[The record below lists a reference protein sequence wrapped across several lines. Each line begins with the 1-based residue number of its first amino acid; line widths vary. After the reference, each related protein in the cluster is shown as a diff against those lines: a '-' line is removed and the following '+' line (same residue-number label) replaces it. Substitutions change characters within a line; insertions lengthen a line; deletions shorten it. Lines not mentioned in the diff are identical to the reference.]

1 MHIGR
6 KQPRREHFGL
16 TSTQPD
22 KADREPETMIQSML
36 QTLAK
41 TPRPEPDDSDYDVLA
56 EASISQ
62 HIVSRRNGQ
71 AAVPSTPSR
80 ARTER
85 ASVSHSSSRR
95 AVKLQAEALKHQAE
109 ADTGEMEELIDVKQV
124 VEALESL
131 RSLIR
136 EPSAVD
142 GPQFMDVYVSHTQQ
156 LVSAMRMNAVEAK
169 VREEDKDKDKRV
181 GRGQLEEVS
190 GILERK
196 NRGEVM
202 LGIVIVSI
210 RIMRLLI
217 EITTPWLKSLQTFL
231 IRVTENETVGLITEK
246 LAELVLVVLAV
257 ALNIL
262 KMVQR
267 WTRQ

>member
-1 MHIGR
+1 M
-6 KQPRREHFGL
+6 
-16 TSTQPD
+16 
-22 KADREPETMIQSML
+22 
-36 QTLAK
+36 
-41 TPRPEPDDSDYDVLA
+41 
-56 EASISQ
+56 
-62 HIVSRRNGQ
+62 
-71 AAVPSTPSR
+71 
-80 ARTER
+80 
-85 ASVSHSSSRR
+85 
-95 AVKLQAEALKHQAE
+95 
-109 ADTGEMEELIDVKQV
+109 
-124 VEALESL
+124 EALESL

-136 EPSAVD
+136 EPSSVD
-142 GPQFMDVYVSHTQQ
+142 GAQFMDVYVSHTQQ
-156 LVSAMRMNAVEAK
+156 LVSAMRMNSVEDKAK
-169 VREEDKDKDKRV
+169 VDEGKKKKDSDV
-181 GRGQLEEVS
+181 SRGQLEEIS

-196 NRGEVM
+196 NRGEMM

-210 RIMRLLI
+210 RIIRLLI

>member
-1 MHIGR
+1 M
-6 KQPRREHFGL
+6 
-16 TSTQPD
+16 
-22 KADREPETMIQSML
+22 
-36 QTLAK
+36 
-41 TPRPEPDDSDYDVLA
+41 
-56 EASISQ
+56 
-62 HIVSRRNGQ
+62 
-71 AAVPSTPSR
+71 
-80 ARTER
+80 
-85 ASVSHSSSRR
+85 
-95 AVKLQAEALKHQAE
+95 
-109 ADTGEMEELIDVKQV
+109 KQV

>member
-1 MHIGR
+1 
-6 KQPRREHFGL
+6 
-16 TSTQPD
+16 
-22 KADREPETMIQSML
+22 MIQSML

-62 HIVSRRNGQ
+62 HIVSRRNGH
-71 AAVPSTPSR
+71 ASVPSTPLR
-80 ARTER
+80 AHTER
-85 ASVSHSSSRR
+85 ASVLHSSGKKG
-95 AVKLQAEALKHQAE
+95 VKHQVE
-109 ADTGEMEELIDVKQV
+109 ADRGEMEELIDVKQV

-169 VREEDKDKDKRV
+169 ASEEDKGKDKRV
-181 GRGQLEEVS
+181 SRGQLEEVS

-196 NRGEVM
+196 NRGEMM

-210 RIMRLLI
+210 RIIRLLI